1 MIKSICLEVKHMKK
15 EVITLENITYK
26 NYVKV
31 LFGLKVNRK
40 QQEFVASNMCSLA
53 EAYVALTN
61 GYTPYPFAICRN
73 GKPIGFL
80 MIGSG
85 FPEEEMEE
93 GDPDFI
99 VDNYCI
105 WRLMIDKRYQGRGY
119 GRKAMELA
127 LEFIRTWPSG
137 KMKYCW
143 LSYEP
148 ENESAKE
155 LYASFGFVEQPQ
167 FFSGKPGEEM
177 PALLEL

>member
-1 MIKSICLEVKHMKK
+1 MKK
-15 EVITLENITYK
+15 DVITLEKITYK

-31 LFGLKVNRK
+31 LFGLNVNRK
-40 QQEFVASNMCSLA
+40 QKEFVASNMCSLA

-61 GYTPYPFAICRN
+61 GYPPYPFAICRN
-73 GKPIGFL
+73 GKPVGFL
-80 MIGSG
+80 MIGCGAS
-85 FPEEEMEE
+85 EEEREE

-99 VDNYCI
+99 FDNYCI

-137 KMKYCW
+137 KKKYCW

-148 ENESAKE
+148 ENETAKK

-167 FFSGKPGEEM
+167 YFKDKPGEEM
-177 PALLEL
+177 PAILELL